1 MIEAIN
7 MAKLA
12 FVNNEVPVGAIVV
25 HNGEIIGRGFNQV
38 IKKNS
43 VSSHAEINAINQ
55 ASKFLNNYRLNG
67 CEMYVTLEPCHMC
80 AKAIVDARIN
90 FLYFGAN
97 EPKTGAIESIDNFLA
112 RDDLN
117 HKVIFSGG
125 HMKEDAKAALARSI
139 GQAIAHRRSLAE
151 LTQEEVAEAAA
162 AGCEVLGLGP
172 RILRTETAPVVALT
186 LLQQRFG
193 DLPR

>member
-38 IKKNS
+38 IKKKS

-97 EPKTGAIESIDNFLA
+97 EPKTGAIESIDQFLD
-112 RDDLN
+112 REDIN
-117 HKVIFSGG
+117 HNLGFSGG
-125 HMKEDAKAALARSI
+125 HMKNES
-139 GQAIAHRRSLAE
+139 SE
-151 LTQEEVAEAAA
+151 L
-162 AGCEVLGLGP
+162 LRKFFKLK
-172 RILRTETAPVVALT
+172 RTEKASQKKL
-186 LLQQRFG
+186 F
-193 DLPR
+193 